1 MSVPAPGKYDY
12 LIVGAGFAGA
22 VIAEQLSARKK
33 KVLVV
38 DRRDHVAGNAYD
50 SYDETGVLVHRY
62 GPHFFHTNAPH
73 VVEYLSRFTDWH
85 PYEHRVLASV
95 EGNLLPV
102 PINRTSLERF
112 YGIELVDDA
121 AACNLLAHLQKPIAS
136 PRNSEDVCL
145 ARVGHDLY
153 EAVFRPYTVKQWGR
167 EPRDLDSTVCGR
179 IPVRTDRDDRYFTDD
194 FQALPAE
201 GYTAMFAR
209 MLRGVEVRTG
219 VEGQSLISSAERVV
233 WTGPVDEAFDWCH
246 GELPWRSLEFELR
259 HMQAHDPVQPA
270 TVVNWPSLEVPYT
283 RITEYRQATG
293 QAGEWTSLH
302 VETPSSTGDPY
313 YPVPSPTARQLYAR
327 YALLSRRRADWT
339 FVGRLARYQ
348 YLEMGQV
355 VAQALKIARG
365 LP

>member
-1 MSVPAPGKYDY
+1 MTVPAPGKYDY

-22 VIAEQLSARKK
+22 VIAEQLNARGKR
-33 KVLVV
+33 VLLV

-73 VVEYLSRFTDWH
+73 VVDYLSRFTDWH

-95 EGNLLPV
+95 DGQLLPV
-102 PINRTSLERF
+102 PVNRTTLERF
-112 YGIELVDDA
+112 YGVELPDDA
-121 AACNLLAHLQKPIAS
+121 AACNLLAHMQIPVAS
-136 PRNSEDVCL
+136 PRNSEEVCL
-145 ARVGHDLY
+145 ARVGPDLY
-153 EAVFRPYTVKQWGR
+153 EAIFRPYTVKQWGR
-167 EPRDLDSTVCGR
+167 EPAELDPTVCGR
-179 IPVRTDRDDRYFTDD
+179 IPVRIDRDDRYFTDD

-209 MLRGVEVRTG
+209 MLQHVEVRTG
-219 VEGQSLISSAERVV
+219 VEGQTLLSSAERVV
-233 WTGPVDEAFDWCH
+233 WTGPVDEAFGWRY
-246 GELPWRSLEFELR
+246 GKLAWRSLKFELQ
-259 HMQAHDPVQPA
+259 HVQALDPVQPA
-270 TVVNWPSLEVPYT
+270 TVVNWPSRDVEHT

-293 QAGEWTSLH
+293 QGGEWTSLH
-302 VETPSSTGDPY
+302 VETPSSAGDPY
-313 YPVPSPTARQLYAR
+313 YPVPSPQARELYAG
-327 YALLSRRRADWT
+327 YAELAKRRRDWT

-355 VAQALKIARG
+355 VAQALKIARS